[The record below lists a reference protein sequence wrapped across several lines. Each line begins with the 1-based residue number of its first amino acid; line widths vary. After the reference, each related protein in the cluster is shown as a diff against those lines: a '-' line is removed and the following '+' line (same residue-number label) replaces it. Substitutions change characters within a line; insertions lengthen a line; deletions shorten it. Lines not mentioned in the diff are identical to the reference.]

1 MEYLHQKK
9 RCQFFYLIFNAY
21 QLEKGKQKQNML
33 MILFEIIAVI
43 NVAVRLC
50 QNAFGA
56 IPNIRSAKCQNFRII
71 NEGKYH
77 QKNEHNKNHEI

>member
-1 MEYLHQKK
+1 MINWSISAF
-9 RCQFFYLIFNAY
+9 CGIFASKETLSVFLLNINAY
-21 QLEKGKQKQNML
+21 QLEKRKQKQNML

-71 NEGKYH
+71 NEGK
-77 QKNEHNKNHEI
+77 

>member
-1 MEYLHQKK
+1 
-9 RCQFFYLIFNAY
+9 
-21 QLEKGKQKQNML
+21 ML

-56 IPNIRSAKCQNFRII
+56 IPNIFRSVQQNANIL
-71 NEGKYH
+71 E
-77 QKNEHNKNHEI
+77 